1 MFTLSQ
7 KIKECRK
14 QLLAWKKTE
23 VQARPN
29 AFARKQAHLQICE
42 QDLNDETKRD
52 EAKKLRSEL
61 NILLEQEEAYW
72 QQRSRVNWLQNGN
85 LQNGSNFQS
94 LFSSSNPVYIE
105 RVTELVESVV
115 TDDMNSQ
122 LLKPFIE
129 NEPRRR
135 DETDLRSAMR
145 SRGASDERRLDKDD
159 EQRSE
164 LRLRATVDVTVS
176 SDHGPPK
183 PLCGSAPANI
193 FLALQNPKKSLNLA
207 KATVS
212 HHPNS
217 ALALGALS
225 CCHLKLGFI
234 ARKDPKLSQDSLHKL
249 DETIEHFKNSIH
261 LSKRAVL
268 LCPGAGCLTFWC
280 FHVSALFS
288 LAEYDANAQLEAV
301 IEACDAS
308 LAIEYPTVMEDSLY
322 IYDEEDRSTESR
334 IEDLRKNLR
343 VFKIQSIYMIDA
355 ESLRKIKNEIQELQD
370 RKEEI
375 EQARYTVAARVK
387 AYCERFFEAKLNADH
402 MKSVH
407 LGTLSDELR
416 SVEPEIV
423 LDSVNDNGESR
434 KWRPVDVVAAK
445 KMMEDLSRNKRE
457 DEGLNES

>member
-1 MFTLSQ
+1 MNTKKHNARAPPSPSKLPKYDVDDQSPT
-7 KIKECRK
+7 ITKE
-14 QLLAWKKTE
+14 
-23 VQARPN
+23 N
-29 AFARKQAHLQICE
+29 Y
-42 QDLNDETKRD
+42 N
-52 EAKKLRSEL
+52 EA
-61 NILLEQEEAYW
+61 
-72 QQRSRVNWLQNGN
+72 
-85 LQNGSNFQS
+85 
-94 LFSSSNPVYIE
+94 
-105 RVTELVESVV
+105 
-115 TDDMNSQ
+115 
-122 LLKPFIE
+122 
-129 NEPRRR
+129 
-135 DETDLRSAMR
+135 
-145 SRGASDERRLDKDD
+145 
-159 EQRSE
+159 
-164 LRLRATVDVTVS
+164 
-176 SDHGPPK
+176 
-183 PLCGSAPANI
+183 
-193 FLALQNPKKSLNLA
+193 LNLA

-217 ALALGALS
+217 ALALVALS

-375 EQARYTVAARVK
+375 EQARYTVAARTLKLHLAKKESQAAVAVVMQAVEYVK
-387 AYCERFFEAKLNADH
+387 VAKNWKYWTCCLCSERFFEAKLNADH

-423 LDSVNDNGESR
+423 LDSVNDTGESR

>member
-1 MFTLSQ
+1 M
-7 KIKECRK
+7 INRI
-14 QLLAWKKTE
+14 
-23 VQARPN
+23 QARSESRN
-29 AFARKQAHLQICE
+29 SC
-42 QDLNDETKRD
+42 
-52 EAKKLRSEL
+52 LRS
-61 NILLEQEEAYW
+61 
-72 QQRSRVNWLQNGN
+72 
-85 LQNGSNFQS
+85 
-94 LFSSSNPVYIE
+94 
-105 RVTELVESVV
+105 
-115 TDDMNSQ
+115 
-122 LLKPFIE
+122 
-129 NEPRRR
+129 
-135 DETDLRSAMR
+135 
-145 SRGASDERRLDKDD
+145 
-159 EQRSE
+159 
-164 LRLRATVDVTVS
+164 
-176 SDHGPPK
+176 
-183 PLCGSAPANI
+183 
-193 FLALQNPKKSLNLA
+193 
-207 KATVS
+207 
-212 HHPNS
+212 
-217 ALALGALS
+217 
-225 CCHLKLGFI
+225 
-234 ARKDPKLSQDSLHKL
+234 
-249 DETIEHFKNSIH
+249 
-261 LSKRAVL
+261 
-268 LCPGAGCLTFWC
+268 

-322 IYDEEDRSTESR
+322 IYDEEDRSPESR

-423 LDSVNDNGESR
+423 LDSVNDIGESR